1 MFITGVRVGR
11 TVKRNV
17 LVFVADSLR
26 WDALPEAVAEQGVAF
41 KTVAQGPF
49 SAPSFAT
56 LGTGLYPLQ
65 HGVHNWTDRMPAEVR
80 TVFELPGLSGGFW
93 QAGDAAGHEIFP
105 ILRREGKTSLDE
117 VQPPF
122 FQIVRNDDPH
132 TPYAGS
138 GAGTARE
145 YAETRGGDWNRMR
158 REYVRGVGASVEA
171 FEECLRTLEARG
183 LREETLVVFTS
194 DHGELLGEHG
204 EVGHT
209 TPITPELAYVP
220 TVFVSDALE
229 ARDFAAD
236 PETDVIEH
244 VDVVETALSAIGM
257 GGRADRGR
265 RPRDERA
272 RAGVGVLSGGHP
284 TGGAVDVLRRG
295 GVLARRR
302 ARLPAEQ
309 PDPARGRRRPAPDAE
324 RGPRGRPARAADAA
338 PDVPARPGDVRRAA
352 RVDRAGRR
360 TARRVPRPDRPRR
373 VRRGGARR
381 GRRTAARRYGI
392 PVVRCHLPGRCQSR
406 ERVKYARYPNDARIN
421 LRI

>member
-1 MFITGVRVGR
+1 M
-11 TVKRNV
+11 KRNV

-117 VQPPF
+117 VEPPF

-257 GGRADRGR
+257 GGRARTAGVDLGTN
-265 RPRDERA
+265 EREREWGYCQA
-272 RAGVGVLSGGHP
+272 DIRRAGRSMYFAEGAFWRDGGHVFQRNSP
-284 TGGAVDVLRRG
+284 ILRAGA
-295 GVLARRR
+295 GVQ
-302 ARLPAEQ
+302 RLTRSA
-309 PDPARGRRRPAPDAE
+309 D
-324 RGPRGRPARAADAA
+324 RAA
-338 PDVPARPGDVRRAA
+338 VRRAPLTLL
-352 RVDRAGRR
+352 RTYLRDRATFGAPPASIERADGLLAGFRDRIGRVESDE
-360 TARRVPRPDRPRR
+360 AALDEGVERRLEDM
-373 VRRGGARR
+373 G
-381 GRRTAARRYGI
+381 Y
-392 PVVRCHLPGRCQSR
+392 L
-406 ERVKYARYPNDARIN
+406 
-421 LRI
+421 